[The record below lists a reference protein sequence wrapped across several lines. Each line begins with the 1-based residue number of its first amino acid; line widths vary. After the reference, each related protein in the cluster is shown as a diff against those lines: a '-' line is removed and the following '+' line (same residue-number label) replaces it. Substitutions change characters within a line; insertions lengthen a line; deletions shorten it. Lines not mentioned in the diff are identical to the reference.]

1 MRTSGLAVLVA
12 FAAAL
17 VVALPGSSAAAPPRI
32 YVSLGDSLAA
42 GYLSPEQPFSSQGY
56 ADQLLL
62 IKKAAGASLALKK
75 FGCPGE
81 TTTTMISGGGRCTYA
96 LGSQLKQ
103 AVAYIK
109 KYRQRIAFVTIDI
122 GANDVLPCNPTETAC
137 TSRGLSTVEVNFPR
151 IIRAL
156 RKAAG
161 AEVKLQIASMTYYAP
176 GLALWLS
183 GPAGQAQA
191 TAYVN
196 SFIAP
201 MNAVMRSIY
210 AGLKVKT
217 ANVAGAFSLTDFT
230 NTTTLAGVGTVPV
243 NVAKLCVLT
252 SMCTRQDIHPNAQGY
267 AVIAREFARVVR

>member
-1 MRTSGLAVLVA
+1 MKLRTTLALAVAVGLLA
-12 FAAAL
+12 FPASTGAAS
-17 VVALPGSSAAAPPRI
+17 PKI

-42 GYLSPEQPFSSQGY
+42 GYLSPQQPYSNQGY
-56 ADQLLL
+56 ANQLLR
-62 IKKAAGASLALKK
+62 IKRAAGASLALKK

-81 TTTTMISGGGRCTYA
+81 TTTTMISGGRCAYA
-96 LGSQLKQ
+96 RGSQLKE

-122 GANDVLPCNPTETAC
+122 GANDVLPCNPTNTSC
-137 TSRGLSTVEVNFPR
+137 TSAALSTIQTNFPA

-156 RKAAG
+156 RQAAG
-161 AEVKLQIASMTYYAP
+161 PTIKLQIASMTYYAP
-176 GLALWLS
+176 GLALWLA

-196 SFIAP
+196 AFLAP
-201 MNAVMRSIY
+201 MNAVMKSIY
-210 AGLKVKT
+210 SGLKVKT

-230 NTTTLAGVGTVPV
+230 NTATLPGIGTVPV
-243 NVAKLCVLT
+243 NVAKLCALT

-267 AVIAREFARVVR
+267 AVIAQEFAKVIK